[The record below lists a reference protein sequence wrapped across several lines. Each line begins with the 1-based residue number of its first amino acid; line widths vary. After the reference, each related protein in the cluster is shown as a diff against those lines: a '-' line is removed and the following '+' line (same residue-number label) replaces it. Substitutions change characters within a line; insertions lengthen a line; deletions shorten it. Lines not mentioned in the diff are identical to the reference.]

1 VNRGTN
7 GTLRPNIVPGAQI
20 SVPNPSIAS
29 WFNTAAFVAA
39 PAGQF
44 GDARRNSIEGPGSRL
59 FDMAFTK
66 LFPFKEGR
74 MLEVRGQLSNIFNTP
89 QYTAIDSTLNSPTYG
104 RVTSVGAMRSIQFTA
119 RFRF

>member
-1 VNRGTN
+1 
-7 GTLRPNIVPGAQI
+7 
-20 SVPNPSIAS
+20 
-29 WFNTAAFVAA
+29 
-39 PAGQF
+39 
-44 GDARRNSIEGPGSRL
+44 
-59 FDMAFTK
+59 MAFTK

>member
-7 GTLRPNIVPGAQI
+7 GTVRADVVPGQLVTV
-20 SVPNPSIAS
+20 SNPSIAE
-29 WFNTAAFVAA
+29 WFNTGAFVA

-44 GDARRNSIEGPGSRL
+44 GDARRNSIEGPGGRL

-66 LFPFKEGR
+66 IFPLSETRF
-74 MLEVRGQLSNIFNTP
+74 LEFRAQFSNIFNTP
-89 QYTAIDSTLNSPTYG
+89 QYVGIDTIVNSPTYG
-104 RVTSVGAMRSIQFTA
+104 RVVSVGGMRSLQLSA